1 MHIKGNS
8 LLHDKCTESNF
19 YFKLKISIYSPY
31 LFSNETIIID
41 HE

>member
-19 YFKLKISIYSPY
+19 YF
-31 LFSNETIIID
+31 NETIIID
-41 HE
+41 RE